1 MQAYELRLLDES
13 TGEYKALAFIQGADG
28 KDAFTAAQAAGY
40 TGTEADFYA
49 ALANIPAGLERL
61 DYLWNGI
68 SKHVMD
74 SGIHTSEE
82 EKGVWETKADKVRI
96 VPVTLAADGWTFGSL
111 DGSATGLQQVSVAG
125 IVADETQQLIMAAP
139 KAASLAAYEER
150 GVRLYA
156 QGAGTLLFKYDST
169 PDAALDVLVSIQEA
183 QG

>member
-28 KDAFTAAQAAGY
+28 KDAFTAAQDAGY

-82 EKGVWETKADKVRI
+82 EKAVWEAKADKVRI
-96 VPVTLAADGWTFGSL
+96 VPVTLAADGWNS
-111 DGSATGLQQVSVAG
+111 GLQFATVEGVA
-125 IVADETQQLIMAAP
+125 ADETRQLIMAAP
-139 KAASLAAYEER
+139 RAASLVKYEEC
-150 GVRLYA
+150 GVRPYA
-156 QGAGTLLFKYDST
+156 QGGNTVTFKCET
-169 PDAALDVLVSIQEA
+169 VPDAALDVLVSIQEA